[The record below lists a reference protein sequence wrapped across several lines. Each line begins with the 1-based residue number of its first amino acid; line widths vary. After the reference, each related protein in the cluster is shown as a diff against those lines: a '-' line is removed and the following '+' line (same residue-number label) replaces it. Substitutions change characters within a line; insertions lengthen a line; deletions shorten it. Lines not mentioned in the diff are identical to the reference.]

1 MRRLGGSP
9 FTHLSHMLSYGADQ
23 TSPHGPTGIASY
35 PWDWLVDLKPIT
47 YLNINPDKPAPGL
60 FHVHPAAHFVGV
72 ISPAIMLLALPSLV
86 FLAWAVLAR
95 RRRSPGEGEVP
106 VLALAWF
113 LGTFLP
119 FVVLSVAFSRTSY
132 LYYMVVVMPGI
143 YLAVS
148 DVLMRLRRYWPWLAL
163 WAVALVGSLVVL
175 YPFTPLP

>member
-1 MRRLGGSP
+1 M
-9 FTHLSHMLSYGADQ
+9 
-23 TSPHGPTGIASY
+23 
-35 PWDWLVDLKPIT
+35 
-47 YLNINPDKPAPGL
+47 
-60 FHVHPAAHFVGV
+60 

-86 FLAWAVLAR
+86 FLTWAVLAR
-95 RRRSPGEGEVP
+95 RRPAPGEGDVP

-119 FVVLSVAFSRTSY
+119 FVVLSVVFNRTSY

-148 DVLMRLRRYWPWLAL
+148 DVLVRLRRYWPL
-163 WAVALVGSLVVL
+163 WGLWGIALVGSLVVL